1 MKVSILGLGY
11 VGVVSAACLAKK
23 GHIIVGGDI
32 ARNKV
37 DAINSGLT
45 PIVEAGVDA
54 MLAEAVGNNRV
65 RATLDVDEAVLATD
79 LSLVCVGT
87 PSLENGDLNI
97 SAVKHVCSQI
107 GAAIARKGQKHT
119 IVIRSTVL
127 PGTLGKVITPILED
141 ATRGRAGETFRLA
154 HNPEFLREG
163 TAVYD
168 FFNPPITV
176 IGATDPEAAD
186 VVASL
191 YAGIDAQ
198 LVITSTEV
206 SEMVKYVGNV
216 WHALKVCF
224 GNEIG
229 NLCKA
234 QGVDSHEVMKIF
246 SLDRK
251 LNISPHY
258 LKPAFAFGGSCLPKD
273 TRAIVYR
280 AKELD
285 LRLPLLGSIMDSNR
299 LQVER
304 ALNLIT
310 SKRKKRIGICGFSFK
325 NGTDDL
331 RESPVV
337 ELIER
342 LIGKG
347 YDLRLYDSNVIL
359 AALHGANRNYIL
371 NVIPHIS
378 NLLMDSLDAVLE
390 RSELVVIGN
399 HAEEFETVPS
409 RLRSDQLLVDLVRLK
424 DTQGLN
430 SRYDGINWVI

>member
-1 MKVSILGLGY
+1 M
-11 VGVVSAACLAKK
+11 
-23 GHIIVGGDI
+23 
-32 ARNKV
+32 R
-37 DAINSGLT
+37 
-45 PIVEAGVDA
+45 P
-54 MLAEAVGNNRV
+54 
-65 RATLDVDEAVLATD
+65 
-79 LSLVCVGT
+79 
-87 PSLENGDLNI
+87 
-97 SAVKHVCSQI
+97 
-107 GAAIARKGQKHT
+107 
-119 IVIRSTVL
+119 
-127 PGTLGKVITPILED
+127 
-141 ATRGRAGETFRLA
+141 
-154 HNPEFLREG
+154 
-163 TAVYD
+163 
-168 FFNPPITV
+168 
-176 IGATDPEAAD
+176 
-186 VVASL
+186 ASL
-191 YAGIDAQ
+191 TVFALTAAVAGCNWLIPGVLMTEHKRTNPAEFDKLAGKRVVV
-198 LVITSTEV
+198 LVWAEPETLFDYPHVRLELSSYI
-206 SEMVKYVGNV
+206 
-216 WHALKVCF
+216 A
-224 GNEIG
+224 
-229 NLCKA
+229 
-234 QGVDSHEVMKIF
+234 D
-246 SLDRK
+246 K

-304 ALNLIT
+304 ALTLIT
-310 SKRKKRIGICGFSFK
+310 SKEKKRIGICGFSFK

-409 RLRSDQLLVDLVRLK
+409 RLRPDQLLVDLVRLK